1 MSLITVAEMA
11 SYLECETDDAFMLL
25 IQDPT
30 EDWFDQQVNRAL
42 GETDYTLERYDGT
55 GDSWLELR
63 NYPVT
68 AVTRLSMGVR
78 DGLWVKNGN
87 TDLTLASA
95 SITGS
100 NLVLTSSGGADPHSA
115 TIAIGAET
123 LATLAALVIAEGHG
137 WTAGVSDSAN
147 DDILAT
153 EMFDRLG
160 GNANNNKCELDMPD
174 SPSEEK
180 FEIDGEGSIKLRD
193 GIFPLGTNNISVT
206 DKAGYTTTTVPGYLK
221 LAILKMTK
229 VFYEMVDQNMEN
241 FKSFKAG
248 DVSRVLKDDQVP
260 KFVQGVIA
268 MMRRQSL

>member
-1 MSLITVAEMA
+1 MSLISVDEMA

-25 IQDPT
+25 LQDPT
-30 EDWFDQQVNRAL
+30 EDWFDQQTNRSL

-68 AVTRLSMGVR
+68 AVTRISRGVR

-87 TDLTLASA
+87 TDLTLAGA

-115 TIAIGAET
+115 TIAIGTET

-137 WTAGVSDSAN
+137 WTAGVSDTAN

-153 EMFDRLG
+153 EMFNRLG
-160 GNANNNKCELDMPD
+160 GNANNNQCEFEMPD
-174 SPSEEK
+174 SPADEK

-193 GIFPLGTNNISVT
+193 GVFNTGTNNIT
-206 DKAGYTTTTVPGYLK
+206 IAYKAGYTTSTVPGFLK

-229 VFYEMVDQNMEN
+229 VLYEMVDQNMEN

-260 KFVQGVIA
+260 RFVQGVIA

>member
-160 GNANNNKCELDMPD
+160 GNANNNKCEFDMPD

-206 DKAGYTTTTVPGYLK
+206 DKAGYTTTTVPGFLK

-260 KFVQGVIA
+260 AFVQGVIA

>member
-160 GNANNNKCELDMPD
+160 GNANNNKCEFDMPD

-193 GIFPLGTNNISVT
+193 GVFCMGTNNISVT
-206 DKAGYTTTTVPGYLK
+206 YKAGYTTTTVPGYLK